1 MELSRQE
8 YWSGL
13 PFLPP
18 GDLPDPGI
26 KLESPTSSA
35 LAGRF
40 FTTSATWEAPIW
52 VVSKMIY
59 NRHLINSTY
68 SFISFPGGSDSEEST
83 CNVGVSEVAQSR
95 LTLCDSM
102 DCSLPGF
109 SVRGIFQ
116 ARVLEWVAISFS
128 RGSSWPRDW
137 TQVSHIARR
146 CLTLWVTREA
156 QPAMQ
161 DTWVRS
167 VGWEDPL
174 EEGMETHSSI
184 LAWRIPMDRGAWWA
198 TVHGVTRSWT
208 QLSD

>member
-1 MELSRQE
+1 MRYLFRCLEWNKEWACAKSLQWCPTVCNPMYYTAHQAPLSMGFSRQE

-128 RGSSWPRDW
+128 KRSSWLIV
-137 TQVSHIARR
+137 Q
-146 CLTLWVTREA
+146 
-156 QPAMQ
+156 
-161 DTWVRS
+161 TWVSLIAGRHF
-167 VGWEDPL
+167 
-174 EEGMETHSSI
+174 TI
-184 LAWRIPMDRGAWWA
+184 
-198 TVHGVTRSWT
+198 
-208 QLSD
+208 